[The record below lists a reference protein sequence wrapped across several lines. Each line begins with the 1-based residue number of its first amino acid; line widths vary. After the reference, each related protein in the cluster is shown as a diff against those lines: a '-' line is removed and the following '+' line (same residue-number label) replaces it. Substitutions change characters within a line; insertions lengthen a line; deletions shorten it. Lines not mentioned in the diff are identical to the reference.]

1 MFEKYLPH
9 TMDASVDAATRELF
23 ATHSNT
29 LKYAATHCNTLQY
42 CFTNMC
48 IDAIDASLDMATRGW
63 AGAHGEEEIDLRQVL
78 ATHCN
83 TLQHAAT
90 RCNTLQH
97 TAALFHRICGYVYVL
112 RNVVCNTT
120 QHDTTQHNT
129 TQHNTLQHTATTHCN
144 TGSHNKSKR
153 VCAAAGFWEGV
164 HRRTLSESNP
174 RQQGDRYA
182 FSKKKYSSSACVCML
197 III

>member
-83 TLQHAAT
+83 MLQHAAT
-90 RCNTLQH
+90 HCNTLQH
-97 TAALFHRICGYVYVL
+97 YFTEYVDTCMCYGMWCV
-112 RNVVCNTT
+112 T
-120 QHDTTQHNT
+120 QHNTTQHNT
-129 TQHNTLQHTATTHCN
+129 TQHNTIHCSTLQQHTATP
-144 TGSHNKSKR
+144 
-153 VCAAAGFWEGV
+153 V
-164 HRRTLSESNP
+164 HTT
-174 RQQGDRYA
+174 
-182 FSKKKYSSSACVCML
+182 
-197 III
+197 